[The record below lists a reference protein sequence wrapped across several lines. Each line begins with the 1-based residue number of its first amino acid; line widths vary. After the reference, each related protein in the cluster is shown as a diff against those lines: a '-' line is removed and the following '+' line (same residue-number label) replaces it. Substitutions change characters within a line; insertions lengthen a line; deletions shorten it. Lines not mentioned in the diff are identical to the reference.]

1 MPTVLDLQE
10 VLHCPGRMSR
20 DVVILKEPTAF
31 LLNYSLTPGIH
42 SITCPAC
49 FYKSLFFPPPYGT
62 NSLWITP
69 QCMEKKVIILLYIY
83 ADEILGSLW

>member
-42 SITCPAC
+42 SITCLAC
-49 FYKSLFFPPPYGT
+49 FYKSLFFPLLWHKLIVDHTPVYG
-62 NSLWITP
+62 
-69 QCMEKKVIILLYIY
+69 KKSDHFIVHLCR
-83 ADEILGSLW
+83 